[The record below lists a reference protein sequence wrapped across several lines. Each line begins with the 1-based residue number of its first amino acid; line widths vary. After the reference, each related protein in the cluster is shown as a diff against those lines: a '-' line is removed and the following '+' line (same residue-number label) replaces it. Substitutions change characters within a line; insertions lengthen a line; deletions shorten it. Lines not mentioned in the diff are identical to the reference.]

1 MIAAGRLRDRIQF
14 LQAVRTDDG
23 LAFSETW
30 QVLGGTRHAMVRRL
44 SGDTDQGAGQV
55 QATELLTF
63 TVRRDAFTRAI
74 TAAHRIRFGSVDHVI
89 TAVAD
94 DYTGRDFIRFTAS
107 VRADQ

>member
-1 MIAAGRLRDRIQF
+1 MIAAGRLRYRIQF

-23 LAFSETW
+23 LAVSETW

-63 TVRRDAFTRAI
+63 TVRRDAFTRTI
-74 TAAHRIRFGSVDHVI
+74 TAAHRIRFGGVDHVI
-89 TAVAD
+89 VAVAE
-94 DYTGRDFIRFTAS
+94 DYEARDFIRFTAS